1 MGVGCGVR
9 RRPRLSARRA
19 PLFRWRLS
27 LLWSSQRQ
35 QLNRGVVQTAL
46 ELAFPQEEAE
56 RQVEIA
62 IQWGRYGEVLA
73 HDDAEETFYL
83 EPAETKSVT
92 V

>member
-1 MGVGCGVR
+1 M
-9 RRPRLSARRA
+9 
-19 PLFRWRLS
+19 
-27 LLWSSQRQ
+27 
-35 QLNRGVVQTAL
+35 VQTAL